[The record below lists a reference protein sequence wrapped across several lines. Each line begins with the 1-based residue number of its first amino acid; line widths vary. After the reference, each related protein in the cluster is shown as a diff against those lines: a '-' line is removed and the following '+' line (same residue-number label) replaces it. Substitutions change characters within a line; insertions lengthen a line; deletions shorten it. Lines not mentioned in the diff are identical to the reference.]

1 MGQREHDEEPRA
13 QRGGVTRRD
22 LAASLAAAAVVVAI
36 TPRPARADLFGGD
49 VGVMLAQLE
58 QQLQLVTNAI
68 QTVQQLMES
77 VRRLGA
83 IADQGKTLLQQATG
97 KGGLDGILNGV
108 KGLAMAGR
116 GATRNLQVL
125 NTRGGYWKDTIAARA
140 RVGESLSLGDS
151 VKMSAEAFELNG
163 RFLRDIGNVTSSFGE
178 IAQSSDALQ
187 AASDAVSDAAA
198 VQGMVGQT
206 QLVGRQVFQLARIA
220 TQHAGASTTHASL
233 YADELTRE
241 AWERQRG
248 ELEQR
253 RIFDE
258 EEFDRVDDA
267 PTQIDF
273 ELDTPW

>member
-1 MGQREHDEEPRA
+1 MGQQEHDDEARA
-13 QRGGVTRRD
+13 RCGGGLTRRD
-22 LAASLAAAAVVVAI
+22 LAVSLAAAAVAVAVS
-36 TPRPARADLFGGD
+36 PKPVRADLFGGD

-58 QQLQLVTNAI
+58 QQLQLVTNAV
-68 QTVQQLMES
+68 QTVQNLMET
-77 VRRLGA
+77 VRQLGA

-108 KGLAMAGR
+108 KGLAMAGK
-116 GATRNLQVL
+116 GASKNLQVL

-140 RVGESLSLGDS
+140 RLGESLSLADS

-163 RFLRDIGNVTSSFGE
+163 RFLRDIGNVTASFGE
-178 IAQSSDALQ
+178 IAQSSEALQ
-187 AASDAVSDAAA
+187 AASDAVNDAAA
-198 VQGMVGQT
+198 VQGVVGQT

-233 YADELTRE
+233 YADDLTRQ
-241 AWERQRG
+241 AWERQHA

-253 RIFDE
+253 RIFGD
-258 EEFDRVDDA
+258 EFDRVDDA
-267 PTQIDF
+267 PTTINF